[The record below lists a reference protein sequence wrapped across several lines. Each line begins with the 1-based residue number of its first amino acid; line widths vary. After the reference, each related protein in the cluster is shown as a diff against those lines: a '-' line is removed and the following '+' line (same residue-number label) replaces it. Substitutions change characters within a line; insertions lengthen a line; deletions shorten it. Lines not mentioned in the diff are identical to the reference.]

1 MQYVKVVCHVC
12 LKIKLSLKAVAPRVK
27 FLRRQQQ
34 TLPWLATLAVPTA
47 IVHEIVR
54 LDEVEAAHLAAKA
67 VALSDWDRMQRQTCC
82 SSELS
87 AIRPIFLKAAKKV
100 RDEVLAR
107 TKMERATRDEVLAHV
122 AKERVRELV
131 NDSTSWVATSW
142 QIKAIATMPT
152 WRSHSLSGL
161 ATAMSLCVVRNY

>member
-12 LKIKLSLKAVAPRVK
+12 LKIKLSPKAVATRVK

-34 TLPWLATLAVPTA
+34 TLPWLASHAVLTA

-54 LDEVEAAHLAAKA
+54 LDEVEAAAAKA
-67 VALSDWDRMQRQTCC
+67 VTPSDWDRMRRQTCC

-87 AIRPIFLKAAKKV
+87 GLTSLLKAAKKV

-107 TKMERATRDEVLAHV
+107 TKMEKATRDEVLARV

-131 NDSTSWVATSW
+131 NDSTS
-142 QIKAIATMPT
+142 
-152 WRSHSLSGL
+152 
-161 ATAMSLCVVRNY
+161 